1 LWRDESIREL
11 YAQMTW
17 SVSIPFLLFIS
28 LAPGFVEEVLFRGYV
43 QQRLLSRWSAWVAI
57 IASSVVFA
65 LFHVTPH
72 AFVLT
77 FPLGVWF
84 GWLAW
89 QTRSVW
95 PGIVCHAF
103 VNGSWNVGQLGMKLA
118 GLPEEP

>member
-1 LWRDESIREL
+1 
-11 YAQMTW
+11 
-17 SVSIPFLLFIS
+17 
-28 LAPGFVEEVLFRGYV
+28 
-43 QQRLLSRWSAWVAI
+43 QRLLSRWSAWVAI

-118 GLPEEP
+118 GLPEEPPLVVLVLLGLIATSAFAAAVWL